1 MLFRVVIVL
10 VLVVALVVNLDFVRR
25 ANRGDR
31 DYLQRYLLH
40 WRVRLLYAGGGLR
53 TVVRT
58 IVPVTLMI
66 TWCSIGAAT
75 ALLIQDET
83 PGPVLLGY
91 VLGIAV
97 LGMNVLVVRLTG
109 WPAFQIPAPFR
120 GMSEAELQS
129 WFDAD
134 STPGSG
140 VSIADHLPL
149 DVVDASFDSSVLV
162 VRGQDWYLA
171 AWSPWRGEIEGCQV
185 DRDDA
190 GTRDLVPLL
199 SGQQLVAVHGRG
211 PRRGVTVFELTRGRI
226 EVDSDPRGRPW
237 QLRLP
242 ERTVVVGAAR
252 A

>member
-1 MLFRVVIVL
+1 VL
-10 VLVVALVVNLDFVRR
+10 LRVLVVLVAVLLIALNVDIVRRARRGDREYLRRLAAQPAYGGGGWLMFVRR
-25 ANRGDR
+25 IVPVS
-31 DYLQRYLLH
+31 LLMS
-40 WRVRLLYAGGGLR
+40 WLFACFGLAALLGSGESVVPVGGGLLG
-53 TVVRT
+53 
-58 IVPVTLMI
+58 IV
-66 TWCSIGAAT
+66 
-75 ALLIQDET
+75 
-83 PGPVLLGY
+83 
-91 VLGIAV
+91 VLGIN
-97 LGMNVLVVRLTG
+97 LLVVRLTG